1 MNGKSMTD
9 ASIITSNAKSS
20 SVSILTITQA
30 TTATFTEMYFRNTF
44 LFFIA
49 NGTKEVVCPIN
60 GKLTGQPG
68 DVMIFPPNSVVTM
81 DNHPRLNDD
90 YKATGVSFTKQL
102 VQTVYHERKFVS
114 QPDGIQIIEAIPDNP
129 MSILALIEQT
139 LNDTDLPASILQHR
153 LLEPLVW
160 LKSKGVAL
168 FHAHDESPLSR
179 VRAVIE
185 SDIGH
190 SWKSKEVSEELA
202 MSEATLRRTLA
213 KTGDRFSKILK
224 NTRLEHGLSLLQST
238 TEPITEIALICGFK
252 TPSHFSDAF
261 KGRFGIKP
269 SQIRFSE
276 N

>member
-1 MNGKSMTD
+1 MSDTD
-9 ASIITSNAKSS
+9 IITPNSKSPG
-20 SVSILTITQA
+20 VSILPITQA
-30 TTATFTEMYFRNTF
+30 TNATFTEMYFRNTF
-44 LFFIA
+44 LFFITK
-49 NGTKEVVCPIN
+49 GTKEVVCPIN
-60 GKLTGQPG
+60 GKLTGQQG
-68 DVMIFPPNSVVTM
+68 DVVIFPPNSVVTM
-81 DNHPRLNDD
+81 ENHPRLDDD

-102 VQTVYHERKFVS
+102 VQTVFHERKFVS

-139 LNDTDLPASILQHR
+139 LNDDDLPPTILQHR
-153 LLEPLVW
+153 LLEPLIW
-160 LKSKGVAL
+160 LKSKGIAL
-168 FHAHDESPLSR
+168 YHANDEAPLSR

-185 SDIGH
+185 SDIGR
-190 SWKSKEVSEELA
+190 SWKSKEVSEALA

-238 TEPITEIALICGFK
+238 TDPITEIALICGFK

-261 KGRFGIKP
+261 KDRFGIKP

>member
-1 MNGKSMTD
+1 MSDTN
-9 ASIITSNAKSS
+9 IITPNSKSP
-20 SVSILTITQA
+20 SVSILPITQA
-30 TTATFTEMYFRNTF
+30 TTAKFTEMYFRNTF
-44 LFFIA
+44 LFFITK
-49 NGTKEVVCPIN
+49 GTKEVVCPIN
-60 GKLTGQPG
+60 GKLTGQQG
-68 DVMIFPPNSVVTM
+68 DVVIFPPNSVVTM
-81 DNHPRLNDD
+81 ENHPRLDDD

-102 VQTVYHERKFVS
+102 VHTVFHERKFVS

-139 LNDTDLPASILQHR
+139 LNDTDLPPTILQHR
-153 LLEPLVW
+153 LLEPLIW
-160 LKSKGVAL
+160 LKSKGIAL

-185 SDIGH
+185 SDIGR
-190 SWKSKEVSEELA
+190 SWKSKEVSEQLA

-213 KTGDRFSKILK
+213 KTGDKFSKILK

-238 TEPITEIALICGFK
+238 TDPITEIALTCGFK
-252 TPSHFSDAF
+252 TPSHFSDVF
-261 KGRFGIKP
+261 KDRFGIKP